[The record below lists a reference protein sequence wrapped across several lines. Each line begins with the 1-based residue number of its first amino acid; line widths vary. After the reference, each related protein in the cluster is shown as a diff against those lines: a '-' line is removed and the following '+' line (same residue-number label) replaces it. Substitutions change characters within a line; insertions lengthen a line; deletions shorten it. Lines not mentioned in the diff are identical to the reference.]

1 MKRFLFTIALVVA
14 ALSAFAQEQEVE
26 PKPSH
31 ANFVTNKFWDNWEIG
46 AGAGV
51 QTWFFGDNQDEGK
64 FGKRLSYEVD
74 VQATKWITPVFG
86 ARLQAQGLQMKSTA
100 LYLNNNLPK
109 DEIGFGPQGDW
120 SYYFIHADALINLRN
135 WIGGYKEMRVWQP
148 VVFGGFGYARSHI
161 SGDDRYLNGNQEWA
175 FSYGLLNKFR
185 ISKAVDLTLEA
196 KNMLVR
202 ESFGLRGSDEQ
213 AAAPQVDP
221 NGNVSYFNKYGNLLS
236 LTAGITYRF
245 NRRGFARP
253 EVCPEPD
260 YSAYNKR
267 IENLENELASAQA
280 SADELAKK
288 LAEAEAPVIYQGKE
302 IPLEMIIFFEW
313 DKHRITQRAG
323 LQLDYLAKMMKESE
337 GEFNLVG
344 WASEEGTVK
353 HNIPL
358 SQRRVNAVKDALV
371 QRGVPAEKLHVDW
384 KGESVQFPNL
394 PPNRAVIITQK

>member
-1 MKRFLFTIALVVA
+1 MKKFLFTIALAIV
-14 ALSAFAQEQEVE
+14 ALSAFAQEQEAD

-64 FGKRLSYEVD
+64 FGKRLSYALD
-74 VQATKWITPVFG
+74 LHATKWITPVFG
-86 ARLQAQGLQMKSTA
+86 ARLQAQGLQMESTC
-100 LYLNNNLPK
+100 LYLNEFLPK

-120 SYYFIHADALINLRN
+120 SYYFIHADAMINVRN

-185 ISKAVDLTLEA
+185 ISKAIDLTLEA

-213 AAAPQVDP
+213 AVAD
-221 NGNVSYFNKYGNLLS
+221 GFGKYGNLLS

-245 NRRGFARP
+245 NRRGFGRP

-267 IENLENELASAQA
+267 IENLENELANAQA
-280 SADELAKK
+280 TADDLAKK
-288 LAEAEAPVIYQGKE
+288 LAAAEAPVIYQGKE
-302 IPLEMIIFFEW
+302 IPIEMIVFFEW
-313 DKHRITQRAG
+313 DKHKVTQRAG
-323 LQLDYLAKMMKESE
+323 LQLDYLAKMMKESDAT
-337 GEFNLVG
+337 FVLVG
-344 WASEEGTVK
+344 FASEEGVVK
-353 HNIPL
+353 HNMGL
-358 SQRRVNAVKDALV
+358 SERRVKAIKDALV
-371 QRGVPAEKLHVDW
+371 QRGVAEEKLELDW

>member
-1 MKRFLFTIALVVA
+1 MKRILFTIALVVA
-14 ALSAFAQEQEVE
+14 ALSVFAQQQEVE

-46 AGAGV
+46 AGVGV

-86 ARLQAQGLQMKSTA
+86 ARLQAQGLQMKSTV
-100 LYLNNNLPK
+100 LGKDSFFDELNQTLGTDVK
-109 DEIGFGPQGDW
+109 QGDW
-120 SYYFIHADALINLRN
+120 SYYFIHADALINVRN

-148 VVFGGFGYARSHI
+148 IVFGGFGYARSHI
-161 SGDDRYLNGNQEWA
+161 SGAEVYRGNQEWA

-202 ESFGLRGSDEQ
+202 ESFGLRGGDEQ
-213 AAAPQVDP
+213 AAIDKFQ
-221 NGNVSYFNKYGNLLS
+221 KYGNLFS
-236 LTAGITYRF
+236 LTAGVTYRF

-267 IENLENELASAQA
+267 IENLENELANAQA

-302 IPLEMIIFFEW
+302 IPIEMIIFFEW
-313 DKHRITQRAG
+313 DKHKITQRAG
-323 LQLDYLAKMMKESE
+323 IQLDYLAKMMKESE

-344 WASEEGTVK
+344 FASEEGVK
-353 HNIPL
+353 QHNFNL
-358 SQRRVNAVKDALV
+358 SERRVNAIKDALV

>member
-1 MKRFLFTIALVVA
+1 MKKVLFTIALMVT
-14 ALSAFAQEQEVE
+14 ALSAFAQQQEVE

-46 AGAGV
+46 AGVGV

-86 ARLQAQGLQMKSTA
+86 ARLQAQGLQMESTV
-100 LYLNNNLPK
+100 LGKDSFFDELNQTLGTNVQ
-109 DEIGFGPQGDW
+109 QGDW
-120 SYYFIHADALINLRN
+120 SYYFIHADALINVRN

-148 VVFGGFGYARSHI
+148 IVFGGFGYARSHI
-161 SGDDRYLNGNQEWA
+161 SGANVYRGNQEWA

-185 ISKAVDLTLEA
+185 VSKAIDLTLEA

-213 AAAPQVDP
+213 AVVD
-221 NGNVSYFNKYGNLLS
+221 GFGQYGNLLS

-245 NRRGFARP
+245 NRRGFVRP

-267 IENLENELASAQA
+267 IENLENELANAQA
-280 SADELAKK
+280 TADDLAKK

-302 IPLEMIIFFEW
+302 IPIEMIIFFEW
-313 DKHRITQRAG
+313 DKHKITQRAN

-337 GEFNLVG
+337 AEFNLVG
-344 WASEEGTVK
+344 FASEEGVVK
-353 HNIPL
+353 HNMGL
-358 SQRRVNAVKDALV
+358 SERRVKAIKQALIE
-371 QRGVPAEKLHVDW
+371 RGVPAEKLYEDW
-384 KGESVQFPNL
+384 KGESIQFPNL

>member
-1 MKRFLFTIALVVA
+1 MKKFLFTIALAVV
-14 ALSAFAQEQEVE
+14 ALSAFAQEQEVD

-64 FGKRLSYEVD
+64 FGKRISYALD
-74 VQATKWITPVFG
+74 LHATKWITPVFG
-86 ARLQAQGLQMKSTA
+86 ARLQAQGLQMESTC
-100 LYLNNNLPK
+100 LYLNEFLPK

-120 SYYFIHADALINLRN
+120 SYYFIHADAMINVRN

-185 ISKAVDLTLEA
+185 VSKSIDLTLEA

-213 AAAPQVDP
+213 AVVD
-221 NGNVSYFNKYGNLLS
+221 GFGKYGNLLS
-236 LTAGITYRF
+236 LTAGVTYRF

-267 IENLENELASAQA
+267 IENLENELANAQA
-280 SADELAKK
+280 TADDLAKK
-288 LAEAEAPVIYQGKE
+288 LAAAEAPIIYQGKE
-302 IPLEMIIFFEW
+302 IPIEMIIFFEW
-313 DKHRITQRAG
+313 DKHKVTQRAA
-323 LQLDYLAKMMKESE
+323 LQLDYLAKMMKESDAT
-337 GEFNLVG
+337 FVLVG
-344 WASEEGTVK
+344 FASEEGVVK
-353 HNIPL
+353 HNMGL
-358 SQRRVNAVKDALV
+358 SERRVKAIKDALV
-371 QRGVPAEKLHVDW
+371 QRGVAAEKLELDW

>member
-1 MKRFLFTIALVVA
+1 MKKALLTIALVVVA
-14 ALSAFAQEQEVE
+14 MSAFAQQEVD

-46 AGAGV
+46 AGVGV

-86 ARLQAQGLQMKSTA
+86 ARLQAQGLQMESTCQ
-100 LYLNNNLPK
+100 YLDNNSNYK
-109 DEIGFGPQGDW
+109 DVFPGFTAKQNDW
-120 SYYFIHADALINLRN
+120 SYFFIHADAMVNVRN

-148 VVFGGFGYARSHI
+148 IVFGGFGYARSHI
-161 SGDDRYLNGNQEWA
+161 SGAGKFGNQEWA

-185 ISKAVDLTLEA
+185 VSKSIDLTLEA

-202 ESFGLRGSDEQ
+202 ESFGLRGGDPQ
-213 AAAPQVDP
+213 ATYDD
-221 NGNVSYFNKYGNLLS
+221 FNKYGNLLS
-236 LTAGITYRF
+236 LTAGVTYRF

-267 IENLENELASAQA
+267 IENLENELANAQA

-288 LAEAEAPVIYQGKE
+288 LAVVW
-302 IPLEMIIFFEW
+302 F
-313 DKHRITQRAG
+313 
-323 LQLDYLAKMMKESE
+323 
-337 GEFNLVG
+337 
-344 WASEEGTVK
+344 
-353 HNIPL
+353 
-358 SQRRVNAVKDALV
+358 
-371 QRGVPAEKLHVDW
+371 
-384 KGESVQFPNL
+384 
-394 PPNRAVIITQK
+394 

>member
-1 MKRFLFTIALVVA
+1 MKKFLFTIALAVV
-14 ALSAFAQEQEVE
+14 ALSAFAQEQEVD

-64 FGKRLSYEVD
+64 FGKRLSYALD
-74 VQATKWITPVFG
+74 LHATKWITPVFG
-86 ARLQAQGLQMKSTA
+86 ARLQAQGLQMESTC
-100 LYLNNNLPK
+100 LYLNEFLPK

-120 SYYFIHADALINLRN
+120 SYYFIHADAMINVRN

-185 ISKAVDLTLEA
+185 VSKAIDLTLEA

-213 AAAPQVDP
+213 AVAD
-221 NGNVSYFNKYGNLLS
+221 GFGKYGNLLS
-236 LTAGITYRF
+236 LTAGVTYRF
-245 NRRGFARP
+245 NRRGFGRP

-267 IENLENELASAQA
+267 IENLENELANAQA
-280 SADELAKK
+280 TADDLAKK
-288 LAEAEAPVIYQGKE
+288 LAAAEAPVIYQGKE
-302 IPLEMIIFFEW
+302 IPIEMIIFFEW
-313 DKHRITQRAG
+313 DKHRVTQRAA
-323 LQLDYLAKMMKESE
+323 LQLDYLAKMMKESDAT
-337 GEFNLVG
+337 FVLVG
-344 WASEEGTVK
+344 FASEEGVVK
-353 HNIPL
+353 HNMGL
-358 SQRRVNAVKDALV
+358 SERRVKAIKDALV
-371 QRGVPAEKLHVDW
+371 QRGVAEEKLELDW

>member
-51 QTWFFGDNQDEGK
+51 QTWFFGDSQDEGK

-86 ARLQAQGLQMKSTA
+86 ARLQAQGLQMKSTV

-213 AAAPQVDP
+213 AAADK
-221 NGNVSYFNKYGNLLS
+221 FNKYGNLLS
-236 LTAGITYRF
+236 LTAGVTYRF
-245 NRRGFARP
+245 NRRGFVRP

-267 IENLENELASAQA
+267 IENLEKELANAQA

-323 LQLDYLAKMMKESE
+323 IQLDYLAKMMKESE

-344 WASEEGTVK
+344 WASEEGPVK

-384 KGESVQFPNL
+384 QGESVQFPNL

>member
-1 MKRFLFTIALVVA
+1 MKRILFTIALVVA
-14 ALSAFAQEQEVE
+14 ALSVFAQQQEVE

-46 AGAGV
+46 AGVGV

-100 LYLNNNLPK
+100 LYLNDAGESNYVW
-109 DEIGFGPQGDW
+109 DDGSISPQGDW
-120 SYYFIHADALINLRN
+120 SYYFIHADALINVRN

-148 VVFGGFGYARSHI
+148 IVFGGFGYARSHI
-161 SGDDRYLNGNQEWA
+161 SGDNKYANGNQEWA

-202 ESFGLRGSDEQ
+202 ESFGLRGGDEQ
-213 AAAPQVDP
+213 AAMDNFQ
-221 NGNVSYFNKYGNLLS
+221 KYGNLFS
-236 LTAGITYRF
+236 LTAGVTYRF

-267 IENLENELASAQA
+267 IENLENELANAQA

-302 IPLEMIIFFEW
+302 IPIEMIIFFEW
-313 DKHRITQRAG
+313 DKHKITQRAG
-323 LQLDYLAKMMKESE
+323 IQLDYLAKMMKESE

-344 WASEEGTVK
+344 FASEEGVK
-353 HNIPL
+353 QHNFNL
-358 SQRRVNAVKDALV
+358 SERRVNAIKDALV

>member
-1 MKRFLFTIALVVA
+1 MKRILFTIALVIA
-14 ALSAFAQEQEVE
+14 ALSAFAQQQEVE

-46 AGAGV
+46 AGVGV

-64 FGKRLSYEVD
+64 FGKRLSYEID

-86 ARLQAQGLQMKSTA
+86 ARLQAQGLQMKSTV
-100 LYLNNNLPK
+100 LGKDSFFDELNQTLGIDVK
-109 DEIGFGPQGDW
+109 QGDW
-120 SYYFIHADALINLRN
+120 SYYFIHADALINVRN

-148 VVFGGFGYARSHI
+148 IVFGGFGYARSHI
-161 SGDDRYLNGNQEWA
+161 SGAEVYRGNQEWA

-213 AAAPQVDP
+213 AAMDNFQ
-221 NGNVSYFNKYGNLLS
+221 KYGNLLS
-236 LTAGITYRF
+236 LTAGVTYRF

-267 IENLENELASAQA
+267 IENLENELANAQA

-302 IPLEMIIFFEW
+302 IPIEMIIFFEW
-313 DKHRITQRAG
+313 DKHKITQRAG
-323 LQLDYLAKMMKESE
+323 IQLDYLAKMMKESE

-344 WASEEGTVK
+344 FASEEGVK
-353 HNIPL
+353 QHNFNL
-358 SQRRVNAVKDALV
+358 SERRVNAIKDALV

>member
-1 MKRFLFTIALVVA
+1 MKKFLFTIALAVV
-14 ALSAFAQEQEVE
+14 ALSAFAQEQEVD

-64 FGKRLSYEVD
+64 FGKRLSYALD
-74 VQATKWITPVFG
+74 LHATKWITPVFG
-86 ARLQAQGLQMKSTA
+86 ARLQAQGLQMESTC
-100 LYLNNNLPK
+100 LYLNEFLPK

-120 SYYFIHADALINLRN
+120 SYYFIHADAMINVRN

-185 ISKAVDLTLEA
+185 VSKAIDLTLEA

-213 AAAPQVDP
+213 AVVD
-221 NGNVSYFNKYGNLLS
+221 GFGKYGNLLS
-236 LTAGITYRF
+236 LTAGVTYRF

-253 EVCPEPD
+253 EICPEPD

-267 IENLENELASAQA
+267 IENLENELANAQA
-280 SADELAKK
+280 TADDLAKK
-288 LAEAEAPVIYQGKE
+288 LAAAEAPIIYQGKE
-302 IPLEMIIFFEW
+302 IPIEMIIFFEW
-313 DKHRITQRAG
+313 DKHKVTQRAN
-323 LQLDYLAKMMKESE
+323 LQLDYLAKMMKESDAT
-337 GEFNLVG
+337 FVLVG
-344 WASEEGTVK
+344 FASEEGVVK
-353 HNIPL
+353 HNMGL
-358 SQRRVNAVKDALV
+358 SERRVKAIKDALV
-371 QRGVPAEKLHVDW
+371 QRGVAAEKLELDW

>member
-1 MKRFLFTIALVVA
+1 MKKFLFTIALAVV
-14 ALSAFAQEQEVE
+14 ALSAFAQEQEAD

-51 QTWFFGDNQDEGK
+51 QTWFFGDDLDEGK
-64 FGKRLSYEVD
+64 FGKRLSYALD
-74 VQATKWITPVFG
+74 LHATKWITPVFG
-86 ARLQAQGLQMKSTA
+86 ARLQAQGLQMESTCQ
-100 LYLNNNLPK
+100 YLDDPNDDRFSSYLK
-109 DEIGFGPQGDW
+109 DVWNSTVKQGDW
-120 SYYFIHADALINLRN
+120 SYYFIHADAMVNVRN

-161 SGDDRYLNGNQEWA
+161 SGEETLNGNQEWA

-185 ISKAVDLTLEA
+185 VSKAIDLTLEA

-202 ESFGLRGSDEQ
+202 ESFGLRGGDHQ
-213 AAAPQVDP
+213 ATYD
-221 NGNVSYFNKYGNLLS
+221 GFNKYGNLLS
-236 LTAGITYRF
+236 LTAGVTYRF

-267 IENLENELASAQA
+267 IENLENELANAQA
-280 SADELAKK
+280 TADDLAKK
-288 LAEAEAPVIYQGKE
+288 LAAAEAPVIYQGKE
-302 IPLEMIIFFEW
+302 IPIEMIVFFEW
-313 DKHRITQRAG
+313 DKHKVTQRAG
-323 LQLDYLAKMMKESE
+323 LQLDYLAKMMKESDAT
-337 GEFNLVG
+337 FVLVG
-344 WASEEGTVK
+344 FASEEGVVK
-353 HNIPL
+353 HNMGL
-358 SQRRVNAVKDALV
+358 SERRVKAIKDALV
-371 QRGVPAEKLHVDW
+371 QRGVAEEKLELDW

>member
-1 MKRFLFTIALVVA
+1 MKKFLFTIALAVV
-14 ALSAFAQEQEVE
+14 ALSAFAQEQEVD

-64 FGKRLSYEVD
+64 FGKRLSYALD
-74 VQATKWITPVFG
+74 LHATKWITPVFG
-86 ARLQAQGLQMKSTA
+86 ARLQAQGLQMESTC
-100 LYLNNNLPK
+100 LYLNEFLPK

-120 SYYFIHADALINLRN
+120 SYYFIHADAMINVRN

-185 ISKAVDLTLEA
+185 VSKAIDLTLEA

-213 AAAPQVDP
+213 AVVD
-221 NGNVSYFNKYGNLLS
+221 GFGKYGNLLS
-236 LTAGITYRF
+236 LTAGVTYRF

-267 IENLENELASAQA
+267 IENLENELANAQA
-280 SADELAKK
+280 TADDLAKK
-288 LAEAEAPVIYQGKE
+288 LAAAEAPIIYQGKE
-302 IPLEMIIFFEW
+302 IPIEMIIFFEW
-313 DKHRITQRAG
+313 DKHKVTQRAA
-323 LQLDYLAKMMKESE
+323 LQLDYLAKMMKESDAT
-337 GEFNLVG
+337 FVLVG
-344 WASEEGTVK
+344 FASEEGVVK
-353 HNIPL
+353 HNMGL
-358 SQRRVNAVKDALV
+358 SERRVKAIKDALV
-371 QRGVPAEKLHVDW
+371 QRGVAAEKLELDW

>member
-1 MKRFLFTIALVVA
+1 MKKALLTIALVVVA
-14 ALSAFAQEQEVE
+14 MSAFAQQEVD

-46 AGAGV
+46 AGVGV

-86 ARLQAQGLQMKSTA
+86 ARLQAQGLQMESTV
-100 LYLNNNLPK
+100 LYLNEPGK
-109 DEIGFGPQGDW
+109 SDYTWDDGSIHPQGDW
-120 SYYFIHADALINLRN
+120 SYYFIHADALFNLRN

-148 VVFGGFGYARSHI
+148 IAFGGFGYARSHI

-185 ISKAVDLTLEA
+185 VSEAIDLTLEA

-202 ESFGLRGSDEQ
+202 ESFGLRGGDEQ
-213 AAAPQVDP
+213 AAVDK
-221 NGNVSYFNKYGNLLS
+221 FNKYGNLLS

-245 NRRGFARP
+245 NKRGFDRP
-253 EVCPEPD
+253 AVCPEPD

-267 IENLENELASAQA
+267 IENLENELANAQA

-302 IPLEMIIFFEW
+302 IPIEMIIFFEW
-313 DKHRITQRAG
+313 DKHKITQRAG

-337 GEFNLVG
+337 AEFNLVG
-344 WASEEGTVK
+344 FASEEGVVK
-353 HNIPL
+353 HNMGL
-358 SQRRVNAVKDALV
+358 SERRVKAIKQALID
-371 QRGVPAEKLHVDW
+371 RGVPAEKLHEDW

>member
-1 MKRFLFTIALVVA
+1 MKKALLTIALVVVA
-14 ALSAFAQEQEVE
+14 MSAFAQQEVD

-46 AGAGV
+46 AGVGV

-86 ARLQAQGLQMKSTA
+86 ARLQAQGLQMESTV
-100 LYLNNNLPK
+100 LYLNEPGK
-109 DEIGFGPQGDW
+109 SKYIWDDGSICPQGDW
-120 SYYFIHADALINLRN
+120 SYYFIHADALINVRN

-148 VVFGGFGYARSHI
+148 IAFGGFGYARSHI

-185 ISKAVDLTLEA
+185 VSEAIDLTLEA

-202 ESFGLRGSDEQ
+202 ESFGLRGGDEQ
-213 AAAPQVDP
+213 AT
-221 NGNVSYFNKYGNLLS
+221 YEKFNMYGNLLS

-245 NRRGFARP
+245 NKRGFNRP
-253 EVCPEPD
+253 EICPEPD

-267 IENLENELASAQA
+267 IENLENELANAQA

-302 IPLEMIIFFEW
+302 IPIEMIIFFEW
-313 DKHRITQRAG
+313 DKHKITQRAG

-337 GEFNLVG
+337 AEFNLVG
-344 WASEEGTVK
+344 FASEEGVVK
-353 HNIPL
+353 HNMGL
-358 SQRRVNAVKDALV
+358 SERRVKAIKQALID
-371 QRGVPAEKLHVDW
+371 RGVPAEKLHEDW

>member
-1 MKRFLFTIALVVA
+1 MKRILFTIALVIA
-14 ALSAFAQEQEVE
+14 ALSAFAQQQEVE

-46 AGAGV
+46 AGVGV

-100 LYLNNNLPK
+100 LYLNDAGESNLTW
-109 DEIGFGPQGDW
+109 DDGSIYPQGDW
-120 SYYFIHADALINLRN
+120 SYYFIHADALINVRN

-148 VVFGGFGYARSHI
+148 IVFGGFGYARSHI
-161 SGDDRYLNGNQEWA
+161 SGDNKYANGNQEWA

-202 ESFGLRGSDEQ
+202 ESFGLRGGDEQ
-213 AAAPQVDP
+213 AAMDNFQ
-221 NGNVSYFNKYGNLLS
+221 KYGNLFS

-267 IENLENELASAQA
+267 IENLENELANAQA

-302 IPLEMIIFFEW
+302 IPIEMIIFFEW
-313 DKHRITQRAG
+313 DKHKITQRAG
-323 LQLDYLAKMMKESE
+323 IQLDYLAKMMKESE

-344 WASEEGTVK
+344 FASEEGVK
-353 HNIPL
+353 QHNFNL
-358 SQRRVNAVKDALV
+358 SERRVNAIKDALV

>member
-1 MKRFLFTIALVVA
+1 MVA
-14 ALSAFAQEQEVE
+14 ALSAFAQQQEVE

-51 QTWFFGDNQDEGK
+51 QTWFFGDNLDEGK

-74 VQATKWITPVFG
+74 IQATKWITPVFG
-86 ARLQAQGLQMKSTA
+86 ARLQGQGLQMKSTC
-100 LYLNNNLPK
+100 LYLNESLKNIIANG
-109 DEIGFGPQGDW
+109 ERGFGPQADW

-148 VVFGGFGYARSHI
+148 VIFGGFGYSRSHI
-161 SGDDRYLNGNQEWA
+161 SGYDGYLNGNQEWA

-185 ISKAVDLTLEA
+185 VSEAIDLTLEA

-202 ESFGLRGSDEQ
+202 ESFGLRGSDQQ
-213 AAAPQVDP
+213 AAID
-221 NGNVSYFNKYGNLLS
+221 NFDKYGNLLS

-267 IENLENELASAQA
+267 IENLENELANAQA

-302 IPLEMIIFFEW
+302 IPIEMIIFFEW
-313 DKHRITQRAG
+313 DKHKITQRAG
-323 LQLDYLAKMMKESE
+323 IQLDYLAKMMKESE

-344 WASEEGTVK
+344 FASEEGVK
-353 HNIPL
+353 QHNFNL
-358 SQRRVNAVKDALV
+358 SERRVNAIKDALV

>member
-1 MKRFLFTIALVVA
+1 MKKVLLTIALIVVA
-14 ALSAFAQEQEVE
+14 MSAFAQQEVD

-46 AGAGV
+46 AGVGV

-64 FGKRLSYEVD
+64 FGKRLSYALD
-74 VQATKWITPVFG
+74 LHATKWITPVFG
-86 ARLQAQGLQMKSTA
+86 ARLQAQGLQMESTC
-100 LYLNNNLPK
+100 LYLNEALDKILANGEL
-109 DEIGFGPQGDW
+109 GFGPQGDW
-120 SYYFIHADALINLRN
+120 SYYFIHADAMVNLRN

-148 VVFGGFGYARSHI
+148 IAFGGFGYARSHI

-185 ISKAVDLTLEA
+185 VSEAIDLTLEA

-202 ESFGLRGSDEQ
+202 ESFGLRGGDEQ
-213 AAAPQVDP
+213 ATYDK
-221 NGNVSYFNKYGNLLS
+221 FNMYGNLLS

-245 NRRGFARP
+245 NKRGFDRP

-267 IENLENELASAQA
+267 IENLENELANAQA

-288 LAEAEAPVIYQGKE
+288 LAAAEAPVIYQGKE
-302 IPLEMIIFFEW
+302 IPIEMIIFFEW
-313 DKHRITQRAG
+313 DKHKITQRAG

-337 GEFNLVG
+337 AEFNLVG
-344 WASEEGTVK
+344 FASEEGVVK
-353 HNIPL
+353 HNMGL
-358 SQRRVNAVKDALV
+358 SERRVKAIKQALV
-371 QRGVPAEKLHVDW
+371 ERGVPAEKLFEDW

>member
-1 MKRFLFTIALVVA
+1 MKKFLFTIALAVV
-14 ALSAFAQEQEVE
+14 ALSAFAQEQEVD

-64 FGKRLSYEVD
+64 FGKRISYALD
-74 VQATKWITPVFG
+74 LHATKWITPVFG
-86 ARLQAQGLQMKSTA
+86 ARLQAQGLQMESTC
-100 LYLNNNLPK
+100 LYLNEFLPK

-120 SYYFIHADALINLRN
+120 SYYFIHADAMINVRN

-185 ISKAVDLTLEA
+185 VSKAIDLTLEA

-213 AAAPQVDP
+213 AVAD
-221 NGNVSYFNKYGNLLS
+221 GFGKYGNLLS
-236 LTAGITYRF
+236 LTAGVTYRF

-267 IENLENELASAQA
+267 IENLENELANAQA
-280 SADELAKK
+280 TADDLAKK
-288 LAEAEAPVIYQGKE
+288 LAAAEAPIIYQGKE
-302 IPLEMIIFFEW
+302 IPIEMIIFFEW
-313 DKHRITQRAG
+313 DKHKVTQRAN
-323 LQLDYLAKMMKESE
+323 LQLDYLAKMMKESDAT
-337 GEFNLVG
+337 FVLVG
-344 WASEEGTVK
+344 FASEEGVVK
-353 HNIPL
+353 HNMGL
-358 SQRRVNAVKDALV
+358 SERRVKAIKDALV
-371 QRGVPAEKLHVDW
+371 QRGVAAEKLELDW

>member
-1 MKRFLFTIALVVA
+1 MKKVLFTIALMVT
-14 ALSAFAQEQEVE
+14 ALSAFAQQQEVE

-74 VQATKWITPVFG
+74 LQATKWITPVFG
-86 ARLQAQGLQMKSTA
+86 ARLQAQGLQMESTCE
-100 LYLNNNLPK
+100 YLNEKLSSILNSG
-109 DEIGFGPQGDW
+109 EFGFGPQGDW
-120 SYYFIHADALINLRN
+120 SYYFIHADALINVRN

-148 VVFGGFGYARSHI
+148 IVFGGFGYARSHI

-185 ISKAVDLTLEA
+185 VSKAIDLTLEA

-202 ESFGLRGSDEQ
+202 ESFGLRGGDEQ
-213 AAAPQVDP
+213 AT
-221 NGNVSYFNKYGNLLS
+221 YEKFNMYGNLLS

-267 IENLENELASAQA
+267 IENLENELANAQA
-280 SADELAKK
+280 TADDLAKK

-302 IPLEMIIFFEW
+302 IPIEMIIFFEW
-313 DKHRITQRAG
+313 DKHKITQRAN

-337 GEFNLVG
+337 AEFNLVG
-344 WASEEGTVK
+344 FASEEGVVK
-353 HNIPL
+353 HNMGL
-358 SQRRVNAVKDALV
+358 SERRVKAIKQALIE
-371 QRGVPAEKLHVDW
+371 RGVPAEKLFEDW
-384 KGESVQFPNL
+384 KGESIQFPNL

>member
-51 QTWFFGDNQDEGK
+51 QTWFFGDSQDEGK

-86 ARLQAQGLQMKSTA
+86 ARLQAQGLQMKSTCEW
-100 LYLNNNLPK
+100 LNEPGISK
-109 DEIGFGPQGDW
+109 YIWDDGSICPQGDW
-120 SYYFIHADALINLRN
+120 SYYFIHADALINVRN

-161 SGDDRYLNGNQEWA
+161 SGDNKYANGNQEWA

-202 ESFGLRGSDEQ
+202 ESFGLRGGDEQ
-213 AAAPQVDP
+213 AATDK
-221 NGNVSYFNKYGNLLS
+221 FNKYGNLFS
-236 LTAGITYRF
+236 LTAGVTYRF

-267 IENLENELASAQA
+267 IENLEKELANAQA

-323 LQLDYLAKMMKESE
+323 IQLDYLAKMMKESE

-384 KGESVQFPNL
+384 QGESVQFPNL

>member
-1 MKRFLFTIALVVA
+1 MKKVLFTIALMVT
-14 ALSAFAQEQEVE
+14 ALSAFAQQQEVE

-46 AGAGV
+46 AGVGV

-74 VQATKWITPVFG
+74 LQATKWITPVFG
-86 ARLQAQGLQMKSTA
+86 ARLQAQGLQMESTC
-100 LYLNNNLPK
+100 LWLNELGVSK
-109 DEIGFGPQGDW
+109 YIWDDGSICPQGDW
-120 SYYFIHADALINLRN
+120 SYYFIHADALINVRN

-148 VVFGGFGYARSHI
+148 IVFGGFGYSRSHI

-185 ISKAVDLTLEA
+185 VSKAIDLTLEA

-202 ESFGLRGSDEQ
+202 ESFGLRGGDEQ
-213 AAAPQVDP
+213 AAIDK
-221 NGNVSYFNKYGNLLS
+221 FNKYGNLLS

-267 IENLENELASAQA
+267 IENLENELANAQA
-280 SADELAKK
+280 TAD
-288 LAEAEAPVIYQGKE
+288 
-302 IPLEMIIFFEW
+302 
-313 DKHRITQRAG
+313 
-323 LQLDYLAKMMKESE
+323 
-337 GEFNLVG
+337 
-344 WASEEGTVK
+344 
-353 HNIPL
+353 
-358 SQRRVNAVKDALV
+358 
-371 QRGVPAEKLHVDW
+371 
-384 KGESVQFPNL
+384 
-394 PPNRAVIITQK
+394 

>member
-1 MKRFLFTIALVVA
+1 MKRILFTIALVIA
-14 ALSAFAQEQEVE
+14 ALSAFAQQQEVE

-46 AGAGV
+46 AGVGV

-86 ARLQAQGLQMKSTA
+86 ARLQAQGLQMKSTV
-100 LYLNNNLPK
+100 LGKDSFFDELNQTLGTDVK
-109 DEIGFGPQGDW
+109 QGDW
-120 SYYFIHADALINLRN
+120 SYYFIHADALINVRN

-148 VVFGGFGYARSHI
+148 IVFGGFGYARSHI
-161 SGDDRYLNGNQEWA
+161 SGAEVYRGNQEWA

-202 ESFGLRGSDEQ
+202 ESFGLRGGDEQ
-213 AAAPQVDP
+213 AAMDNFQ
-221 NGNVSYFNKYGNLLS
+221 KYGNLFS
-236 LTAGITYRF
+236 LTAGVTYRF

-267 IENLENELASAQA
+267 IENLENELANAQA

-302 IPLEMIIFFEW
+302 IPIEMIIFFEW
-313 DKHRITQRAG
+313 DKHKITQRAG
-323 LQLDYLAKMMKESE
+323 IQLDYLAKMMKESE

-344 WASEEGTVK
+344 FASEEGVVK
-353 HNIPL
+353 HNMGL
-358 SQRRVNAVKDALV
+358 SERRVKAIKQALIE
-371 QRGVPAEKLHVDW
+371 RGVPAEKLHVDW

>member
-1 MKRFLFTIALVVA
+1 MKKVLLTIALIVVA
-14 ALSAFAQEQEVE
+14 MSAFAQQEVD

-46 AGAGV
+46 AGVGV

-64 FGKRLSYEVD
+64 FGKRLSYALD
-74 VQATKWITPVFG
+74 LHATKWITPVFG
-86 ARLQAQGLQMKSTA
+86 ARLQAQGLQMESTV
-100 LYLNNNLPK
+100 LYLNEPGK
-109 DEIGFGPQGDW
+109 SDYTWDDGSIHPQGDW
-120 SYYFIHADALINLRN
+120 SYYFIHADAMFNLRN

-148 VVFGGFGYARSHI
+148 IAFGGFGYARSHI
-161 SGDDRYLNGNQEWA
+161 SGDNRYSNGNQEWA

-185 ISKAVDLTLEA
+185 VSEAIDLTLEA

-202 ESFGLRGSDEQ
+202 ESFGLRGGDEQ
-213 AAAPQVDP
+213 AAVD
-221 NGNVSYFNKYGNLLS
+221 NFNKYGNLLS

-245 NRRGFARP
+245 NKRGFNRP

-267 IENLENELASAQA
+267 IENLENELANAQA

-288 LAEAEAPVIYQGKE
+288 LAAAEAPVIYQGKE
-302 IPLEMIIFFEW
+302 IPIEMIIFFEW
-313 DKHRITQRAG
+313 DKHKITQRAG

-337 GEFNLVG
+337 AEFNLVG
-344 WASEEGTVK
+344 FASEEGVVK
-353 HNIPL
+353 HNMGL
-358 SQRRVNAVKDALV
+358 SERRVKAIKQALV
-371 QRGVPAEKLHVDW
+371 DRGVPAEKLHEDW

>member
-1 MKRFLFTIALVVA
+1 MKRILFTIALVVA
-14 ALSAFAQEQEVE
+14 ALSAFAQQQEVE

-46 AGAGV
+46 AGVGV

-100 LYLNNNLPK
+100 LYMNEVGAS
-109 DEIGFGPQGDW
+109 DYVWDDGSVCPQGDW
-120 SYYFIHADALINLRN
+120 SYYFIHADALINVRN

-148 VVFGGFGYARSHI
+148 IVFGGFGYARSHI
-161 SGDDRYLNGNQEWA
+161 SGDNKYANGNQEWA

-202 ESFGLRGSDEQ
+202 ESFGLRGGDEQ
-213 AAAPQVDP
+213 AAIDKFQ
-221 NGNVSYFNKYGNLLS
+221 KYGNLFS
-236 LTAGITYRF
+236 LTAGVTYRF

-267 IENLENELASAQA
+267 IENLENELANAQA

-288 LAEAEAPVIYQGKE
+288 LAEAKAPVIYQGKE
-302 IPLEMIIFFEW
+302 IPIEMIIFFEW
-313 DKHRITQRAG
+313 DKHKITQRAG
-323 LQLDYLAKMMKESE
+323 IQLDYLAKMMKESE

-344 WASEEGTVK
+344 FASEEGVK
-353 HNIPL
+353 QHNFNL
-358 SQRRVNAVKDALV
+358 SERRVNAIKDALV

>member
-1 MKRFLFTIALVVA
+1 MKKVLFTIALMVT
-14 ALSAFAQEQEVE
+14 ALSAFAQQQEVE

-86 ARLQAQGLQMKSTA
+86 ARLQAQGLQMESTC
-100 LYLNNNLPK
+100 LWLNELGVSK
-109 DEIGFGPQGDW
+109 YIWDDGSICPQGDW
-120 SYYFIHADALINLRN
+120 SYYFIHADALINVRN

-148 VVFGGFGYARSHI
+148 IVFGGFGYARSHI

-185 ISKAVDLTLEA
+185 VSKAIDLTLEA

-202 ESFGLRGSDEQ
+202 ESFGLRGGDEQ
-213 AAAPQVDP
+213 AAIDH
-221 NGNVSYFNKYGNLLS
+221 FNKYGNLLS

-267 IENLENELASAQA
+267 IENLENELANAQA
-280 SADELAKK
+280 TADDLAKK

-302 IPLEMIIFFEW
+302 IPIEMIIFFEW
-313 DKHRITQRAG
+313 DKHKITQRAN

-337 GEFNLVG
+337 AEFNLVG
-344 WASEEGTVK
+344 FASEEGVVK
-353 HNIPL
+353 HNMGL
-358 SQRRVNAVKDALV
+358 SERRVKAIKQALIE
-371 QRGVPAEKLHVDW
+371 RGVPAEKLFEDW
-384 KGESVQFPNL
+384 KGESIQFPNL

>member
-1 MKRFLFTIALVVA
+1 MKRILFTIALVVA
-14 ALSAFAQEQEVE
+14 ALSAFAQQQEVE

-46 AGAGV
+46 AGVGV
-51 QTWFFGDNQDEGK
+51 QTWFFGDKQDEGK

-74 VQATKWITPVFG
+74 LQATKWITPVFG
-86 ARLQAQGLQMKSTA
+86 ARLQAQGLQMKSTCE
-100 LYLNNNLPK
+100 YLNDQLSSILNAG
-109 DEIGFGPQGDW
+109 EFGFGPQGDW

-148 VVFGGFGYARSHI
+148 IVFGGFGYARSHI

-185 ISKAVDLTLEA
+185 VSESIDLTLEA

-202 ESFGLRGSDEQ
+202 ESFGLRGGDEQ
-213 AAAPQVDP
+213 ATYEQ
-221 NGNVSYFNKYGNLLS
+221 FNMYGNLLS

-245 NRRGFARP
+245 NRRGFVRP

-267 IENLENELASAQA
+267 IENLENELANAQA
-280 SADELAKK
+280 TADDLAKK

-302 IPLEMIIFFEW
+302 IPIEMIIFFEW
-313 DKHRITQRAG
+313 DKHAITQRAS
-323 LQLDYLAKMMKESE
+323 LQLDFLAKMMKESE

-344 WASEEGTVK
+344 FASEEGVK
-353 HNIPL
+353 QHNFNL
-358 SQRRVNAVKDALV
+358 SERRVNAIKDALV
-371 QRGVPAEKLHVDW
+371 QRGVPAEKLFLDW

>member
-1 MKRFLFTIALVVA
+1 MKKVLFTIALMVT
-14 ALSAFAQEQEVE
+14 ALSAFAQQQEVE

-86 ARLQAQGLQMKSTA
+86 ARLQAQGLQMESTC
-100 LYLNNNLPK
+100 LWLNELGVSK
-109 DEIGFGPQGDW
+109 YIWDDGSICPQGDW
-120 SYYFIHADALINLRN
+120 SYYFIHADALINVRN

-148 VVFGGFGYARSHI
+148 IVFGGFGYARSHI
-161 SGDDRYLNGNQEWA
+161 SGDDRYANGNQEWA

-185 ISKAVDLTLEA
+185 VSKAIDLTLEA

-202 ESFGLRGSDEQ
+202 ESFGLRGGDEQ
-213 AAAPQVDP
+213 AVIDQ
-221 NGNVSYFNKYGNLLS
+221 FNKYGNLLS

-245 NRRGFARP
+245 NRRGFVRP

-267 IENLENELASAQA
+267 IENLENELANAQA
-280 SADELAKK
+280 TADDLAKK

-302 IPLEMIIFFEW
+302 IPIEMIIFFEW
-313 DKHRITQRAG
+313 DKHKITQRAN

-337 GEFNLVG
+337 AEFNLVG
-344 WASEEGTVK
+344 FASEEGVVK
-353 HNIPL
+353 HNMGL
-358 SQRRVNAVKDALV
+358 SERRVKAIKQALIE
-371 QRGVPAEKLHVDW
+371 RGVPAEKLYEDW
-384 KGESVQFPNL
+384 KGESIQFPNL

>member
-1 MKRFLFTIALVVA
+1 MKKVLFTIALMVT
-14 ALSAFAQEQEVE
+14 ALSAFAQQQEVE

-86 ARLQAQGLQMKSTA
+86 ARLQAQGLQMESTCE
-100 LYLNNNLPK
+100 YLNEKLSSILNSG
-109 DEIGFGPQGDW
+109 EFGFGPQGDW
-120 SYYFIHADALINLRN
+120 SYYFIHADALINVRN

-148 VVFGGFGYARSHI
+148 IVFGGFGYARSHI

-185 ISKAVDLTLEA
+185 VSKAIDLTLEA

-202 ESFGLRGSDEQ
+202 ESFGLRGGDEQ
-213 AAAPQVDP
+213 AAIDK
-221 NGNVSYFNKYGNLLS
+221 FNKYGNLLS

-267 IENLENELASAQA
+267 IENLENELANAQA
-280 SADELAKK
+280 TADDLAKK
-288 LAEAEAPVIYQGKE
+288 LAAAEAPVIYQGKE
-302 IPLEMIIFFEW
+302 IPIEMIIFFEW
-313 DKHRITQRAG
+313 DKHKITQRAN

-337 GEFNLVG
+337 AEFNLVG
-344 WASEEGTVK
+344 FASEEGVVK
-353 HNIPL
+353 HNMGL
-358 SQRRVNAVKDALV
+358 SERRVKAIKQALIE
-371 QRGVPAEKLHVDW
+371 RGVPAEKLHEDW
-384 KGESVQFPNL
+384 KGESIQFPNL

>member
-1 MKRFLFTIALVVA
+1 MKKVLFTIALMVT
-14 ALSAFAQEQEVE
+14 ALSAFAQQQEVE

-86 ARLQAQGLQMKSTA
+86 ARLQAQGLQMESTCE
-100 LYLNNNLPK
+100 YLNEKLNSILNAG
-109 DEIGFGPQGDW
+109 EFGFGPQGDW
-120 SYYFIHADALINLRN
+120 SYYFIHADALINVRN

-148 VVFGGFGYARSHI
+148 IVFGGFGYARSHI
-161 SGDDRYLNGNQEWA
+161 SGAEVYRGNQEWA

-185 ISKAVDLTLEA
+185 VSKAIDLTLEA

-202 ESFGLRGSDEQ
+202 ESFGLRGGDDQ
-213 AAAPQVDP
+213 ATIDQ
-221 NGNVSYFNKYGNLLS
+221 FNLYGNLLS

-267 IENLENELASAQA
+267 IENLENELANAQA
-280 SADELAKK
+280 TADDLAKK

-302 IPLEMIIFFEW
+302 IPIEMIIFFEW
-313 DKHRITQRAG
+313 DKHKITQRAN

-337 GEFNLVG
+337 AEFNLVG
-344 WASEEGTVK
+344 FASEEGVVK
-353 HNIPL
+353 HNMGL
-358 SQRRVNAVKDALV
+358 SERRVKAIKQALIE
-371 QRGVPAEKLHVDW
+371 RGVPAEKLHEDW
-384 KGESVQFPNL
+384 KGESIQFPNL